1 MRAKGSAMSETA
13 KLIIGD
19 QEYEL
24 PIVVGSEG
32 ERAVDIRK
40 LRSKTGYVTLDPGFV
55 NTGATTSSITFLNG
69 EQGVLRYRGIP
80 IEQLAEQ
87 STFVETAYLL
97 IYGKLPTADELAR
110 MSHMLTYHSMV
121 HEDMRH
127 LFDGFPATGHPMAA
141 LSAMVGSLSAY
152 YPDCLEPAVNTETH
166 ITRALSKI
174 RTLAAFSYKKTIGQP
189 LMYPRN
195 DLKYCANFLHMMFA
209 VPAEPYEPDP
219 DVVRALDTLLI
230 LHADHEQNCSTST
243 VRLVGSSNA
252 NLYASVSAGICALWG
267 PLHGGANQQVME
279 MLREVHASGVD
290 YRQYMED
297 VKSGKTGRRLMG
309 FGHRVY
315 KNYDPRATI
324 LKKMADKV
332 LAKLNIEDPLLDV
345 ARGIE
350 EVALRDDYFVSR
362 KLYPNVDFYSGIL
375 YKAIGIPE
383 NMFTVMFAL
392 GRLPGWIAQ
401 WKEMT
406 EDPDRK
412 IGRPRQIYTGRGAQD
427 YVPLPKRRAE

>member
-1 MRAKGSAMSETA
+1 
-13 KLIIGD
+13 
-19 QEYEL
+19 
-24 PIVVGSEG
+24 
-32 ERAVDIRK
+32 
-40 LRSKTGYVTLDPGFV
+40 
-55 NTGATTSSITFLNG
+55 
-69 EQGVLRYRGIP
+69 
-80 IEQLAEQ
+80 
-87 STFVETAYLL
+87 
-97 IYGKLPTADELAR
+97 
-110 MSHMLTYHSMV
+110 
-121 HEDMRH
+121 
-127 LFDGFPATGHPMAA
+127 
-141 LSAMVGSLSAY
+141 
-152 YPDCLEPAVNTETH
+152 
-166 ITRALSKI
+166 
-174 RTLAAFSYKKTIGQP
+174 
-189 LMYPRN
+189 
-195 DLKYCANFLHMMFA
+195 MMFA